1 MMEESIF
8 KSCLKRKVKFT
19 TSTFVKFLITGTVAL
34 SLTACGGGGGGGG
47 SSSSGGNGGG
57 NSSLEKPE
65 THIKVE
71 DKKFTT
77 EENIDISSLNADSV
91 IAILG
96 TNSEIINNKKITV
109 NDKESLVA
117 IYNSAEAETVLDAFK
132 KSGNSFAIFADG
144 GSVTNAEEGV
154 LEISGNKVHAIT
166 GLYAEITNNGTITTG
181 TNKADEAVGIFSLGG
196 NVTNNG
202 DIILTSEDATG
213 INVVNGAKLYYTD
226 NDFIEIKNKGKII
239 VLNNKNIK
247 VTGESPVGIS
257 GVGSDIEI
265 INGEK
270 GNIIVDNVI
279 TKTLKGINT
288 KGISID
294 TDDGNSKSHDITVTN
309 NGKITVNVSSK
320 IENLTDELKN
330 RYFNSY
336 GIYAEAD
343 TTTIN
348 NNKDIELN
356 VTAGVLQQTSAGIK
370 TDGKNNIINNS
381 ENITITSKGKDAQE
395 NYFALVGIK
404 AEGDNTTI
412 INKNINI
419 SAENKCTEIY
429 GISLEG
435 NNGTIENSG
444 NIILNGKNSNII
456 NGIKVNGNNKITNNG
471 NITITGN
478 NNFIAGINADGKNIN
493 ITNSKDITIN
503 SENSSVTGIEVSND
517 GTGNILNSGTIKLN
531 DNGDKAVLIGIKAE
545 KVDVT
550 NSGTITVNV
559 NSKVDNTNDDTPAHI
574 YLEDFSYGIKTNG
587 KIVNEAGGTINI
599 SGTAIGMTGKDVTNN
614 GTISITG
621 IDAETDDGVKTPIG
635 IFVSGKD
642 STATNNGNI
651 TGTKNFTVGMFAYD
665 GATVINE
672 KNGKITTDRGFDGYN
687 GHIINYGTVE
697 TTDHAAEI
705 SGGTLTNY
713 GTMSSKGEE
722 VIFIDEIGTA
732 TNEVTGTIN
741 VNADGFAGI
750 CADHEKYEDDDIAK
764 STENAKG
771 INKGTINVNGKN
783 SSGMTANAGA
793 LVINET
799 SGIINI
805 SGTQSC
811 GIYSQI
817 ENAEIKDGEQNKE
830 LFPINKGT
838 INITGENSYG
848 MVAQT
853 IKRENKDLIGAAVL
867 NGNEKDF
874 KNAVIN
880 VTGNNSIGML
890 GNNGDIINY
899 GKINVTGENSVGMK
913 TNCFIAEGSSV
924 MGLSFADN
932 YGTITVTGNNSI
944 GMSAENGGRVTNE
957 KGGIINVKGNGSYAM
972 KADGVNSWAVNEEGA
987 TINVGTTAGGAMW
1000 ATNSGKITNKGTIN
1014 LEKREGLTED
1024 NKNGFAMIAD
1034 DNSIIE
1040 NNGDVFIKDALKIA
1054 TDSTSAYIIG
1064 TNKDGSYGKVSAE
1077 TVTVDG
1083 NVKVSAEMA
1092 KEGYKDSYVLDDA
1105 IAGKTE
1111 LKENYKLSSTSLLYN
1126 AVSKTDEEGNLD
1138 VELVRN
1144 DTDISDLA
1152 SKEISKVAGIFDN
1165 AMKDKTLSEK
1175 EKEILEK
1182 VFDSTHSAKAVD
1194 DTIKEFTGYNVY
1206 SNIARQIFDTKDMFV
1221 SYDKSIIDSLG
1232 DYNFNFNFIGNYAD
1246 VNSKNKAAG
1255 YDSRVTGIN
1264 GAVRFTDSLYGVIGY
1279 GYNDVDYDGNSDG
1292 TIETI
1297 HTGIYKDIKSQF
1309 GNIRT
1314 GIFGEYN
1321 FHETD
1326 RKVFDEKTNSDFNS
1340 YLVGANV
1347 EISRKFGDDLYIK
1360 PALSFDLSYGKY
1372 EDFKEDG
1379 GADVK
1384 FEKQDYVSAV
1394 PGIELKLGKEFETSE
1409 IYGAVKYSYEL
1420 GDLNK
1425 EQEIEFLNGKA
1436 PIHADNIEDAQTDV
1450 KFGASFNI
1458 KNISVN
1464 AELGKEFGKRDRE
1477 YVKAGISYTF

>member
-19 TSTFVKFLITGTVAL
+19 ASTFVKFLITGTVAL

-57 NSSLEKPE
+57 NISLEKPE

-117 IYNSAEAETVLDAFK
+117 TYNSAEAETVLDAFK

-320 IENLTDELKN
+320 IENLTNELKN

-343 TTTIN
+343 TTTIS

-381 ENITITSKGKDAQE
+381 GNITITSKGKDAQE

-412 INKNINI
+412 TNKNINI

-435 NNGTIENSG
+435 NNGTVTNNGDIIIDGKDTNS
-444 NIILNGKNSNII
+444 IK
-456 NGIKVNGNNKITNNG
+456 GIDVNGNNKVTNNG
-471 NITITGN
+471 NIKI
-478 NNFIAGINADGKNIN
+478 
-493 ITNSKDITIN
+493 
-503 SENSSVTGIEVSND
+503 
-517 GTGNILNSGTIKLN
+517 SG
-531 DNGDKAVLIGIKAE
+531 DNGIFVGIQTGSG
-545 KVDVT
+545 DII
-550 NSGTITVNV
+550 NSGTITVNA
-559 NSKVDNTNDDTPAHI
+559 NSKVDNSNDDTPAHI

-587 KIVNEAGGTINI
+587 KITNETDGTINI

-614 GTISITG
+614 GTINITG
-621 IDAETDDGVKTPIG
+621 IDIAIPNSDEETQDYKIPTG
-635 IFVSGKD
+635 IVIIGKD
-642 STATNNGNI
+642 TEAINNGNI
-651 TGTKNFTVGMFAYD
+651 IINKFSAQAMTAFDEAVIKNENSIEIKNGCEASALN
-665 GATVINE
+665 GENSTVIN
-672 KNGKITTDRGFDGYN
+672 NGTIKLSSGSSLNAI
-687 GHIINYGTVE
+687 
-697 TTDHAAEI
+697 EI
-705 SGGTLTNY
+705 SGGKVENN
-713 GTMSSKGEE
+713 GTISISTEDSKGILIEN
-722 VIFIDEIGTA
+722 GG
-732 TNEVTGTIN
+732 VTVNNKIIN
-741 VNADGFAGI
+741 IKN
-750 CADHEKYEDDDIAK
+750 
-764 STENAKG
+764 
-771 INKGTINVNGKN
+771 KN
-783 SSGMTANAGA
+783 SSGMSLYENGNA
-793 LVINET
+793 VNET

-838 INITGENSYG
+838 INITGENSVG

-853 IKRENKDLIGAAVL
+853 INRDNEDLIGAAVL

-880 VTGNNSIGML
+880 VAGNNSIGML
-890 GNNGDIINY
+890 GNNGDIGNY

-913 TNCFIAEGSSV
+913 TNRLA
-924 MGLSFADN
+924 FADN
-932 YGTITVTGNNSI
+932 YGTITVTGDNSI
-944 GMSAENGGRVTNE
+944 GMSAENGGKVTNE
-957 KGGIINVKGNGSYAM
+957 TGGIINVNGTGSYAM
-972 KADGVNSWAVNEEGA
+972 KADGVNSEAVNNG
-987 TINVGTTAGGAMW
+987 TINIGKNAGGAMQ
-1000 ATNSGKITNKGTIN
+1000 ATNGGKITNDENGVIN
-1014 LEKREGLTED
+1014 IDSSLANSQDSAD
-1024 NKNGFAMIAD
+1024 NF
-1034 DNSIIE
+1034 
-1040 NNGDVFIKDALKIA
+1040 ALKADNEANITNKGKVNFDKEITIT

-1092 KEGYKDSYVLDDA
+1092 KEGYKDSYALNNA
-1105 IAGKTE
+1105 IAAKTE

-1152 SKEISKVAGIFDN
+1152 SKEISKVAGIFDS

-1182 VFDSTHSAKAVD
+1182 VFDSTYSAKAVD
-1194 DTIKEFTGYNVY
+1194 DITKEIIGYNVY

-1221 SYDKSIIDSLG
+1221 SYDNSIIDSLG
-1232 DYNFNFNFIGNYAD
+1232 DYSFNFNFIGNYAD
-1246 VNSKNKAAG
+1246 VNSKNGAAG
-1255 YDSRVTGIN
+1255 YDSKVTGIN
-1264 GAVRFTDSLYGVIGY
+1264 GAVRFTDSIYGVIGY
-1279 GYNDVDYDGNSDG
+1279 GYNDIDYDGSSDG

-1309 GNIRT
+1309 GDIRT

-1326 RKVFDEKTNSDFNS
+1326 RKVSGEKADSDFNS
-1340 YLVGANV
+1340 YLIGANV

-1360 PALSFDLSYGKY
+1360 PALSFDLSYGEY
-1372 EDFKEDG
+1372 EDFRENG

-1394 PGIELKLGKEFETSE
+1394 PAIELKLGKEFETSE

>member
-19 TSTFVKFLITGTVAL
+19 ASTFVKFLITGTVAL
-34 SLTACGGGGGGGG
+34 SLTACGGGGGGDG

-117 IYNSAEAETVLDAFK
+117 TYNSAEAETVLDAFK

-144 GSVTNAEEGV
+144 GSVTNAKEGV

-257 GVGSDIEI
+257 GVGSDIEV
-265 INGEK
+265 INGEN

-294 TDDGNSKSHDITVTN
+294 TDDGNSKSHDITITN

-381 ENITITSKGKDAQE
+381 GNITIISKGKDAQE

-412 INKNINI
+412 TNKNINI
-419 SAENKCTEIY
+419 TAENKCTEIY

-435 NNGTIENSG
+435 NNGSVTNNGDITISG
-444 NIILNGKNSNII
+444 KDTYSIK
-456 NGIKVNGNNKITNNG
+456 GIDVNGNNKVSNNG
-471 NITITGN
+471 NIEISGN
-478 NNFIAGINADGKNIN
+478 NGIF
-493 ITNSKDITIN
+493 
-503 SENSSVTGIEVSND
+503 VGIQTE
-517 GTGNILNSGTIKLN
+517 SG
-531 DNGDKAVLIGIKAE
+531 E
-545 KVDVT
+545 VT
-550 NSGTITVNV
+550 NSGTITVN
-559 NSKVDNTNDDTPAHI
+559 SDIKPDNYT
-574 YLEDFSYGIKTNG
+574 EDIDFETYAKDYSYGIKTNG
-587 KIVNEAGGTINI
+587 KVINEIGGEINI

-614 GTISITG
+614 GTINITG
-621 IDAETDDGVKTPIG
+621 IDAETDDGVKTPAG

-642 STATNNGNI
+642 SKATNNGNI
-651 TGTKNFTVGMFAYD
+651 TGEKNFTVGMFAYD

-672 KNGKITTDRGFDGYN
+672 KNGKITTARGFDGYN

-705 SGGTLTNY
+705 AGGTLTNY
-713 GTMSSKGEE
+713 GTMSSTREE
-722 VIFIDEIGTA
+722 VIYIEEGGIA
-732 TNEVTGTIN
+732 TNETTGTIN
-741 VNADGFAGI
+741 INADYSAGFY
-750 CADHEKYEDDDIAK
+750 ADEEDDDIIK
-764 STENAKG
+764 GSKG
-771 INKGTINVNGKN
+771 INKGTINVNGIN
-783 SSGMTANAGA
+783 SCGMIARGNTSSVTN
-793 LVINET
+793 
-799 SGIINI
+799 SGIINADANT
-805 SGTQSC
+805 SFGMWAEENGT
-811 GIYSQI
+811 
-817 ENAEIKDGEQNKE
+817 A
-830 LFPINKGT
+830 INEKVGT
-838 INITGENSYG
+838 INVNKTNSYG
-848 MVAQT
+848 MYTYRSGTV
-853 IKRENKDLIGAAVL
+853 
-867 NGNEKDF
+867 
-874 KNAVIN
+874 KNYGVIN
-880 VTGNNSIGML
+880 V
-890 GNNGDIINY
+890 NG
-899 GKINVTGENSVGMK
+899 V
-913 TNCFIAEGSSV
+913 
-924 MGLSFADN
+924 
-932 YGTITVTGNNSI
+932 
-944 GMSAENGGRVTNE
+944 
-957 KGGIINVKGNGSYAM
+957 GSYGMIAYQGGT
-972 KADGVNSWAVNEEGA
+972 AINERGA
-987 TINVGTTAGGAMW
+987 TINVGANALAGMVADGGTTY
-1000 ATNSGKITNKGTIN
+1000 NYGTIN
-1014 LEKREGLTED
+1014 IDENNKITEKNDVITTPKNDVGLED
-1024 NKNGFAMIAD
+1024 NVSFPVLKSAITVINGGKAYNYGEIYKGG
-1034 DNSIIE
+1034 NLVLSS
-1040 NNGDVFIKDALKIA
+1040 
-1054 TDSTSAYIIG
+1054 DSTSAYIIG

-1092 KEGYKDSYVLDDA
+1092 KEGYKDSYALNNA

-1111 LKENYKLSSTSLLYN
+1111 LGKNYKLSSTSLLYN

-1152 SKEISKVAGIFDN
+1152 SKEISKVAGIFDS
-1165 AMKDKTLSEK
+1165 AMKDKTLSK
-1175 EKEILEK
+1175 EDKAVLDK
-1182 VFDSTHSAKAVD
+1182 VFDSTSSAKGIDRAV
-1194 DTIKEFTGYNVY
+1194 KEFTGYNVY

-1232 DYNFNFNFIGNYAD
+1232 DYSFNFNFIGNYAD
-1246 VNSKNKAAG
+1246 VNSKNGTAG
-1255 YDSRVTGIN
+1255 YDSKVTGIN

-1279 GYNDVDYDGNSDG
+1279 GYNDIDYDGSSDG

-1309 GNIRT
+1309 GDIRT

-1326 RKVFDEKTNSDFNS
+1326 RKVSGEKADSDFNS

-1394 PGIELKLGKEFETSE
+1394 PAIELKLGKEFETSE

-1425 EQEIEFLNGKA
+1425 EQEIELFEYREDFQ
-1436 PIHADNIEDAQTDV
+1436 ADNIEDAQTDV

-1477 YVKAGISYTF
+1477 YVKAGFSYIF

>member
-19 TSTFVKFLITGTVAL
+19 ASTFVKFLITGTVAL

-57 NSSLEKPE
+57 VIEKPSVENTELSKE
-65 THIKVE
+65 TLVTENQI
-71 DKKFTT
+71 FTNKGNVNLT
-77 EENIDISSLNADSV
+77 ENKTEDSV
-91 IAILG
+91 VGIVGKNSDIL
-96 TNSEIINNKKITV
+96 NEAEIKIDDITV
-109 NDKESLVA
+109 NSSKIFLAS
-117 IYNSAEAETVLDAFK
+117 ETGENILK
-132 KSGNSFAIFADG
+132 KFQEKGKSFAIFAEG
-144 GSVTNAEEGV
+144 GSIANAEEGR
-154 LEISGNKVHAIT
+154 LNIT
-166 GLYAEITNNGTITTG
+166 GDSVTGIVGVYSDIVNKGKIFTTDKIENTKEAVGIMSIGSNVTNDGDINLVSYDGVGIWAFNNGADLDGIIVNSGKRISVINNGNISIKGEESRGIVADGADIDVVNNGNLSLKGIDVDGIVVQGNNISVKNNKGAEIVVTNNGTKENHEKI
-181 TNKADEAVGIFSLGG
+181 EYIS
-196 NVTNNG
+196 
-202 DIILTSEDATG
+202 G
-213 INVVNGAKLYYTD
+213 INIKKGQGNTVVN
-226 NDFIEIKNKGKII
+226 E
-239 VLNNKNIK
+239 
-247 VTGESPVGIS
+247 
-257 GVGSDIEI
+257 
-265 INGEK
+265 
-270 GNIIVDNVI
+270 GNITVS
-279 TKTLKGINT
+279 IN
-288 KGISID
+288 
-294 TDDGNSKSHDITVTN
+294 TDDGVYVAS
-309 NGKITVNVSSK
+309 G
-320 IENLTDELKN
+320 
-330 RYFNSY
+330 
-336 GIYAEAD
+336 
-343 TTTIN
+343 
-348 NNKDIELN
+348 
-356 VTAGVLQQTSAGIK
+356 
-370 TDGKNNIINNS
+370 
-381 ENITITSKGKDAQE
+381 ITSD
-395 NYFALVGIK
+395 
-404 AEGDNTTI
+404 
-412 INKNINI
+412 
-419 SAENKCTEIY
+419 
-429 GISLEG
+429 
-435 NNGTIENSG
+435 
-444 NIILNGKNSNII
+444 
-456 NGIKVNGNNKITNNG
+456 
-471 NITITGN
+471 
-478 NNFIAGINADGKNIN
+478 
-493 ITNSKDITIN
+493 
-503 SENSSVTGIEVSND
+503 
-517 GTGNILNSGTIKLN
+517 
-531 DNGDKAVLIGIKAE
+531 E

-550 NSGTITVNV
+550 NSGTITVN
-559 NSKVDNTNDDTPAHI
+559 SDIKPDNYT
-574 YLEDFSYGIKTNG
+574 EDIDFETYAKDYSYGIKTNG
-587 KIVNEAGGTINI
+587 KVINEIGGEINI

-614 GTISITG
+614 GTINITG
-621 IDAETDDGVKTPIG
+621 IDIAIPNSDEETQDYKIPTG
-635 IFVSGKD
+635 IVIIGKD
-642 STATNNGNI
+642 TEAINNGNI
-651 TGTKNFTVGMFAYD
+651 IINKFSAQAMTAFD
-665 GATVINE
+665 GAVIKNENSIEIKDGCEASALNGESSTVIN
-672 KNGKITTDRGFDGYN
+672 NGTIKLSSGNWLNAI
-687 GHIINYGTVE
+687 
-697 TTDHAAEI
+697 EI
-705 SGGTLTNY
+705 SGGKAENN
-713 GTMSSKGEE
+713 GTIEISSENSHG
-722 VIFIDEIGTA
+722 IFIEDGGVA
-732 TNEVTGTIN
+732 TNNSIIN
-741 VNADGFAGI
+741 I
-750 CADHEKYEDDDIAK
+750 
-764 STENAKG
+764 EN
-771 INKGTINVNGKN
+771 KN
-783 SSGMTANAGA
+783 SSGMYLFEDGNA
-793 LVINET
+793 VNEKN
-799 SGIINI
+799 GIINI

-830 LFPINKGT
+830 LFPINKGI

-853 IKRENKDLIGAAVL
+853 INRENKDLIGAAVL
-867 NGNEKDF
+867 NGNESF

-880 VTGNNSIGML
+880 VTGNNSIGMY
-890 GNNGDIINY
+890 GSTADILNY

-913 TNCFIAEGSSV
+913 TN
-924 MGLSFADN
+924 GLAFADN
-932 YGTITVTGNNSI
+932 YGTIAVTGNNSI

-1000 ATNSGKITNKGTIN
+1000 ATNSGKITNDGTIN

-1034 DNSIIE
+1034 GNSTIE
-1040 NNGDVFIKDALKIA
+1040 NNGDVFIKDALNIT

-1092 KEGYKDSYVLDDA
+1092 KEGYKDSYALNNA

-1111 LKENYKLSSTSLLYN
+1111 LGKNYKLSSTSLLYN

-1182 VFDSTHSAKAVD
+1182 VFDSTSSAKAAD
-1194 DTIKEFTGYNVY
+1194 DTMKELIGYNVY

-1232 DYNFNFNFIGNYAD
+1232 DYSFNFNFIGNYAD
-1246 VNSKNKAAG
+1246 VNSKNGAAG
-1255 YDSRVTGIN
+1255 YDSKVTGIN

-1279 GYNDVDYDGNSDG
+1279 GYNDIDYDGSSDG

-1309 GNIRT
+1309 GDIRT

-1326 RKVFDEKTNSDFNS
+1326 RKVFGEKADSDFNS
-1340 YLVGANV
+1340 YLIGANV

-1372 EDFKEDG
+1372 EDFRENG

-1384 FEKQDYVSAV
+1384 FEKQDYISAV
-1394 PGIELKLGKEFETSE
+1394 PVIELKLGKEFETTE
-1409 IYGAVKYSYEL
+1409 VYGAVKYSYEL

-1425 EQEIEFLNGKA
+1425 EQEIELFGDREDFQ
-1436 PIHADNIEDAQTDV
+1436 ADNIEDVQTDV

>member
-19 TSTFVKFLITGTVAL
+19 ASTFVKFLITGTVAL

-57 NSSLEKPE
+57 VIEKPSVENTELSKE
-65 THIKVE
+65 TLVTENQI
-71 DKKFTT
+71 FTNKGNVNLT
-77 EENIDISSLNADSV
+77 ENKTEDSV
-91 IAILG
+91 VGIVGKNSDIL
-96 TNSEIINNKKITV
+96 NEAEIKIDDITV
-109 NDKESLVA
+109 NSSKIFLAS
-117 IYNSAEAETVLDAFK
+117 ETGENILK
-132 KSGNSFAIFADG
+132 KFQEKGKSFAIFAEG
-144 GSVTNAEEGV
+144 GSIANAEEGR
-154 LEISGNKVHAIT
+154 LNIT
-166 GLYAEITNNGTITTG
+166 GDSVTGIVGVYSDIVNKGKIFTTDKIKDTKEAVGIMSIGSNVTNDGDINLVSYDGVGIWAFNNGADLDGIIVNSGKRISVINNGNISIKGEESRGIVADGADIDVVNNGNLSLEGIDVDGIVVQGNNISVKNNKGAEIVVTNNGTKENHEKI
-181 TNKADEAVGIFSLGG
+181 EYIS
-196 NVTNNG
+196 
-202 DIILTSEDATG
+202 G
-213 INVVNGAKLYYTD
+213 INIKKGQGNTVVN
-226 NDFIEIKNKGKII
+226 E
-239 VLNNKNIK
+239 
-247 VTGESPVGIS
+247 
-257 GVGSDIEI
+257 
-265 INGEK
+265 
-270 GNIIVDNVI
+270 GNITVS
-279 TKTLKGINT
+279 IN
-288 KGISID
+288 
-294 TDDGNSKSHDITVTN
+294 TDDGVYVAS
-309 NGKITVNVSSK
+309 G
-320 IENLTDELKN
+320 
-330 RYFNSY
+330 
-336 GIYAEAD
+336 
-343 TTTIN
+343 
-348 NNKDIELN
+348 
-356 VTAGVLQQTSAGIK
+356 
-370 TDGKNNIINNS
+370 
-381 ENITITSKGKDAQE
+381 ITSD
-395 NYFALVGIK
+395 
-404 AEGDNTTI
+404 
-412 INKNINI
+412 
-419 SAENKCTEIY
+419 
-429 GISLEG
+429 
-435 NNGTIENSG
+435 
-444 NIILNGKNSNII
+444 
-456 NGIKVNGNNKITNNG
+456 
-471 NITITGN
+471 
-478 NNFIAGINADGKNIN
+478 
-493 ITNSKDITIN
+493 
-503 SENSSVTGIEVSND
+503 
-517 GTGNILNSGTIKLN
+517 
-531 DNGDKAVLIGIKAE
+531 E

-550 NSGTITVNV
+550 NSGTITVN
-559 NSKVDNTNDDTPAHI
+559 SDIKPDNYT
-574 YLEDFSYGIKTNG
+574 EDIDFETYAKDYSYGIKTNG
-587 KIVNEAGGTINI
+587 KVINEIGGEINI

-614 GTISITG
+614 GTINITG
-621 IDAETDDGVKTPIG
+621 IDIAIPNSDEETQDYKIPTG
-635 IFVSGKD
+635 IVIIGKD
-642 STATNNGNI
+642 TEAINNGNI
-651 TGTKNFTVGMFAYD
+651 IINKFSAQAMTAFD
-665 GATVINE
+665 GAVIKNENSIEIKDGCEASALNGESSTVIN
-672 KNGKITTDRGFDGYN
+672 NGTIKLSSGNWLNAI
-687 GHIINYGTVE
+687 
-697 TTDHAAEI
+697 EI
-705 SGGTLTNY
+705 SGGKAENN
-713 GTMSSKGEE
+713 GTIEISSENSHG
-722 VIFIDEIGTA
+722 IFIEDGGVA
-732 TNEVTGTIN
+732 TNNSIIN
-741 VNADGFAGI
+741 I
-750 CADHEKYEDDDIAK
+750 
-764 STENAKG
+764 EN
-771 INKGTINVNGKN
+771 KN
-783 SSGMTANAGA
+783 SSGMYLFEDGNA
-793 LVINET
+793 VNEKN
-799 SGIINI
+799 GIINI

-838 INITGENSYG
+838 INITGENSVG

-853 IKRENKDLIGAAVL
+853 INRENKDLIGAAVL

-880 VTGNNSIGML
+880 VAGNNSIGMY
-890 GNNGDIINY
+890 GSTADILNY

-913 TNCFIAEGSSV
+913 TN
-924 MGLSFADN
+924 GLAFADN
-932 YGTITVTGNNSI
+932 YGTIAVTGNNSI

-1000 ATNSGKITNKGTIN
+1000 ATNSGKITNDGTIN

-1034 DNSIIE
+1034 GNSTIE
-1040 NNGDVFIKDALKIA
+1040 NNGDVFIKDALNIT

-1092 KEGYKDSYVLDDA
+1092 KEGYKDSYALNNA

-1111 LKENYKLSSTSLLYN
+1111 LGKNYKLSSTSLLYN

-1182 VFDSTHSAKAVD
+1182 VFDSTSSAKAAD
-1194 DTIKEFTGYNVY
+1194 DTMKELIGYNVY

-1232 DYNFNFNFIGNYAD
+1232 DYSFNFNFIGNYAD
-1246 VNSKNKAAG
+1246 VNSKNGAAG
-1255 YDSRVTGIN
+1255 YDSKVTGIN

-1279 GYNDVDYDGNSDG
+1279 GYNDIDYDGSSDG

-1309 GNIRT
+1309 GDIRT

-1326 RKVFDEKTNSDFNS
+1326 RKVFGEKADSDFNS
-1340 YLVGANV
+1340 YLIGANV

-1384 FEKQDYVSAV
+1384 FEKQDYISAV
-1394 PGIELKLGKEFETSE
+1394 PVIELKLGKEFETTE
-1409 IYGAVKYSYEL
+1409 VYGAVKYSYEL

-1425 EQEIEFLNGKA
+1425 EQEIELFEYREDFQ
-1436 PIHADNIEDAQTDV
+1436 ADNIEDVQTDV

>member
-19 TSTFVKFLITGTVAL
+19 ASTFVKFLITGTVAL

-117 IYNSAEAETVLDAFK
+117 TYNSAEAETVLDAFK

-144 GSVTNAEEGV
+144 GSVTNAKEGV

-257 GVGSDIEI
+257 GVGSDIEV
-265 INGEK
+265 INGEN

-294 TDDGNSKSHDITVTN
+294 TDDGNSKSHDITITN

-381 ENITITSKGKDAQE
+381 GNITIISKGKDAQE

-412 INKNINI
+412 TNKNINI
-419 SAENKCTEIY
+419 TAENKCTEIY

-435 NNGTIENSG
+435 NNGSVTNNGDITISG
-444 NIILNGKNSNII
+444 KDTYSIK
-456 NGIKVNGNNKITNNG
+456 GIDVNGNNKVSNNG
-471 NITITGN
+471 NIEISGN
-478 NNFIAGINADGKNIN
+478 NGIF
-493 ITNSKDITIN
+493 
-503 SENSSVTGIEVSND
+503 VGIQTE
-517 GTGNILNSGTIKLN
+517 SG
-531 DNGDKAVLIGIKAE
+531 E
-545 KVDVT
+545 VT
-550 NSGTITVNV
+550 NSGTITVN
-559 NSKVDNTNDDTPAHI
+559 SDIKPDNYT
-574 YLEDFSYGIKTNG
+574 EDIDFETYAKDYSYGIKTNG
-587 KIVNEAGGTINI
+587 KVINEIGGEINI

-614 GTISITG
+614 GTINITG
-621 IDAETDDGVKTPIG
+621 IDAETDDGVKTPAG

-642 STATNNGNI
+642 SKATNNGNI
-651 TGTKNFTVGMFAYD
+651 TGEKNFTVGMFAYD

-672 KNGKITTDRGFDGYN
+672 KNGKITTARGFDGYN

-705 SGGTLTNY
+705 AGGTLTNY
-713 GTMSSKGEE
+713 GTMSSTREE
-722 VIFIDEIGTA
+722 VIYIEEGGIA
-732 TNEVTGTIN
+732 TNETTGTIN
-741 VNADGFAGI
+741 INADYSAGFY
-750 CADHEKYEDDDIAK
+750 ADEEDDDIIK
-764 STENAKG
+764 GSKG
-771 INKGTINVNGKN
+771 INKGTINVNGIN
-783 SSGMTANAGA
+783 SWGMIARGNTSSVTN
-793 LVINET
+793 
-799 SGIINI
+799 SGIINADANT
-805 SGTQSC
+805 SFGMWAEENGT
-811 GIYSQI
+811 
-817 ENAEIKDGEQNKE
+817 A
-830 LFPINKGT
+830 INEKVGT
-838 INITGENSYG
+838 INVNKTNSYG
-848 MVAQT
+848 MYTYRSGTV
-853 IKRENKDLIGAAVL
+853 
-867 NGNEKDF
+867 
-874 KNAVIN
+874 KNYGVIN
-880 VTGNNSIGML
+880 V
-890 GNNGDIINY
+890 NG
-899 GKINVTGENSVGMK
+899 V
-913 TNCFIAEGSSV
+913 
-924 MGLSFADN
+924 
-932 YGTITVTGNNSI
+932 
-944 GMSAENGGRVTNE
+944 
-957 KGGIINVKGNGSYAM
+957 GSYGMIAYQGGT
-972 KADGVNSWAVNEEGA
+972 AINERGA
-987 TINVGTTAGGAMW
+987 TINVGANALAGMVADGGTTY
-1000 ATNSGKITNKGTIN
+1000 NYGTIN
-1014 LEKREGLTED
+1014 IDENNKITEKNDVITTPKNDVGLED
-1024 NKNGFAMIAD
+1024 NVSFPVLKSAITVINGGKAYNYGEIYKGG
-1034 DNSIIE
+1034 NLVLSS
-1040 NNGDVFIKDALKIA
+1040 
-1054 TDSTSAYIIG
+1054 DSTSAYIIG

-1092 KEGYKDSYVLDDA
+1092 KEGYKDSYALNNA

-1111 LKENYKLSSTSLLYN
+1111 LGKNYKLSSTSLLYN

-1152 SKEISKVAGIFDN
+1152 SKEISKVAGIFDS
-1165 AMKDKTLSEK
+1165 AMKDKTLSK
-1175 EKEILEK
+1175 EDKAVLDK
-1182 VFDSTHSAKAVD
+1182 VFDSTSSAKGIDRAV
-1194 DTIKEFTGYNVY
+1194 KEFTGYNVY

-1232 DYNFNFNFIGNYAD
+1232 DYSFNFNFIGNYAD
-1246 VNSKNKAAG
+1246 VNSKNGTAG
-1255 YDSRVTGIN
+1255 YDSKVTGIN
-1264 GAVRFTDSLYGVIGY
+1264 GAVKFTDSLYGVIGY
-1279 GYNDVDYDGNSDG
+1279 GYNDIDYDGSSDG

-1309 GNIRT
+1309 GDIRT

-1326 RKVFDEKTNSDFNS
+1326 RKVSGEKADSDFNS

-1394 PGIELKLGKEFETSE
+1394 PAIELKLGKEFETSE

-1425 EQEIEFLNGKA
+1425 EQEIELFEYREDFQ
-1436 PIHADNIEDAQTDV
+1436 ADNIEDAQTDV

-1477 YVKAGISYTF
+1477 YVKAGFSYIF

>member
-19 TSTFVKFLITGTVAL
+19 SGTFVKFLITGTVAL

-47 SSSSGGNGGG
+47 SSSSGGNGGVI
-57 NSSLEKPE
+57 EKPSVENTELSKE
-65 THIKVE
+65 TLVTENQI
-71 DKKFTT
+71 FTNKGNVNLT
-77 EENIDISSLNADSV
+77 ENKTEDSV
-91 IAILG
+91 VGIVGKNSDIL
-96 TNSEIINNKKITV
+96 NEAEIKIDDITV
-109 NDKESLVA
+109 NSSKILLTS
-117 IYNSAEAETVLDAFK
+117 ETGENVLK
-132 KSGNSFAIFADG
+132 KFQEKGKSFAIFAEG
-144 GSVTNAEEGV
+144 GSIANAEEGR
-154 LEISGNKVHAIT
+154 LNIT
-166 GLYAEITNNGTITTG
+166 GDSVTGIVGVYSDIVNKGKIFTTDKIEDTKEAVGIMSIGSNVTNDGDINLVSYDGVGIWAFNNGADLDGIIVDNNGKRISVINNGNISIKGEKSRGIVADGADIDVVNNGNLSLEGIDVDGIVVQGNNISVKNNKGAEIVVTNNGTKENHEKI
-181 TNKADEAVGIFSLGG
+181 EYIS
-196 NVTNNG
+196 
-202 DIILTSEDATG
+202 G
-213 INVVNGAKLYYTD
+213 INIKKGQGNTVVN
-226 NDFIEIKNKGKII
+226 E
-239 VLNNKNIK
+239 
-247 VTGESPVGIS
+247 
-257 GVGSDIEI
+257 
-265 INGEK
+265 
-270 GNIIVDNVI
+270 GNITVS
-279 TKTLKGINT
+279 IN
-288 KGISID
+288 
-294 TDDGNSKSHDITVTN
+294 TDDGVYVAS
-309 NGKITVNVSSK
+309 G
-320 IENLTDELKN
+320 
-330 RYFNSY
+330 
-336 GIYAEAD
+336 
-343 TTTIN
+343 
-348 NNKDIELN
+348 
-356 VTAGVLQQTSAGIK
+356 
-370 TDGKNNIINNS
+370 
-381 ENITITSKGKDAQE
+381 ITSD
-395 NYFALVGIK
+395 
-404 AEGDNTTI
+404 
-412 INKNINI
+412 
-419 SAENKCTEIY
+419 
-429 GISLEG
+429 
-435 NNGTIENSG
+435 
-444 NIILNGKNSNII
+444 
-456 NGIKVNGNNKITNNG
+456 
-471 NITITGN
+471 
-478 NNFIAGINADGKNIN
+478 
-493 ITNSKDITIN
+493 
-503 SENSSVTGIEVSND
+503 
-517 GTGNILNSGTIKLN
+517 
-531 DNGDKAVLIGIKAE
+531 E

-550 NSGTITVNV
+550 NSGTITVNA
-559 NSKVDNTNDDTPAHI
+559 NSKEDNTNDDTPLHT

-587 KIVNEAGGTINI
+587 KITNEAGGTINI

-614 GTISITG
+614 GTINITG
-621 IDAETDDGVKTPIG
+621 IDIAIPNSDEETQDYKIPTG
-635 IFVSGKD
+635 IVIIGKD
-642 STATNNGNI
+642 TEAINNGNI
-651 TGTKNFTVGMFAYD
+651 IINKFSAQAMTAFDEAVIKNENSIEIKD
-665 GATVINE
+665 GCEASALNGENSTVIN
-672 KNGKITTDRGFDGYN
+672 NGAIKLSSGNWLNAI
-687 GHIINYGTVE
+687 
-697 TTDHAAEI
+697 EI
-705 SGGTLTNY
+705 SGGKAENN
-713 GTMSSKGEE
+713 GTIEISSENSHG
-722 VIFIDEIGTA
+722 IFIEDGGVA
-732 TNEVTGTIN
+732 TNNSIIN
-741 VNADGFAGI
+741 I
-750 CADHEKYEDDDIAK
+750 
-764 STENAKG
+764 EN
-771 INKGTINVNGKN
+771 KN
-783 SSGMTANAGA
+783 SSGMYLFEDGNA
-793 LVINET
+793 VNEKN
-799 SGIINI
+799 GIINVN
-805 SGTQSC
+805 GTNSC
-811 GIYSQI
+811 GIYSQV
-817 ENAEIKDGEQNKE
+817 EETKTTEEELNPE

-853 IKRENKDLIGAAVL
+853 INRENKDLIGAAVL

-880 VTGNNSIGML
+880 VAGNNSIGMY
-890 GNNGDIINY
+890 GSTADILNY

-913 TNCFIAEGSSV
+913 TN
-924 MGLSFADN
+924 GLAFADN
-932 YGTITVTGNNSI
+932 YGTIAVTGNNSI

-987 TINVGTTAGGAMW
+987 TINVGANAGGAMQ

-1014 LEKREGLTED
+1014 LEKREDLTEN

-1034 DNSIIE
+1034 NSSTIE
-1040 NNGDVFIKDALKIA
+1040 NNGEVFIKDALNIA
-1054 TDSTSAYIIG
+1054 TDSTSTYIIG

-1092 KEGYKDSYVLDDA
+1092 KEGYKDSYALDNA

-1152 SKEISKVAGIFDN
+1152 SKEISKAAGIFDS
-1165 AMKDKTLSEK
+1165 AMKDETLSEK

-1182 VFDSTHSAKAVD
+1182 VFDSTSSAEGTDRAV
-1194 DTIKEFTGYNVY
+1194 KEITGYNVY

-1309 GNIRT
+1309 GDIRT

-1384 FEKQDYVSAV
+1384 FEKQDYISAV
-1394 PGIELKLGKEFETSE
+1394 PGIELKFGKEFETSE

>member
-19 TSTFVKFLITGTVAL
+19 ASTFVKFLITGTVAL

-47 SSSSGGNGGG
+47 SSSGGNGGG
-57 NSSLEKPE
+57 TTTLEKPE
-65 THIKVE
+65 IYEEVIN
-71 DKKFTT
+71 KKFTT
-77 EENIDISSLNADSV
+77 EENIDVSSLNADSV

-117 IYNSAEAETVLDAFK
+117 TYNSAEAETVLDAFK

-144 GSVTNAEEGV
+144 GSVTNAKEGV

-226 NDFIEIKNKGKII
+226 NDFIEIKNKGKIT

-257 GVGSDIEI
+257 GVGSDIEV
-265 INGEK
+265 INGET
-270 GNIIVDNVI
+270 GDITIDNVI

-381 ENITITSKGKDAQE
+381 GNITIISKGKDAQE

-412 INKNINI
+412 TNKNINI
-419 SAENKCTEIY
+419 TAENKCTEIY

-435 NNGTIENSG
+435 NNGSVENSG
-444 NIILNGKNSNII
+444 DIILNGKNSNII

-503 SENSSVTGIEVSND
+503 SENSFVTGIEVSND

-545 KVDVT
+545 KVDIT
-550 NSGTITVNV
+550 NSGTITVKA
-559 NSKVDNTNDDTPAHI
+559 NSKEDNTNDDTPLHT

-587 KIVNEAGGTINI
+587 KITNEAGGTINI
-599 SGTAIGMTGKDVTNN
+599 SGTTIGMTGKDVTNN
-614 GTISITG
+614 GTINITG
-621 IDAETDDGVKTPIG
+621 IDIG
-635 IFVSGKD
+635 IPNSDEETQDYKIPTGIVIIGKD
-642 STATNNGNI
+642 TEAINNGNI
-651 TGTKNFTVGMFAYD
+651 IINKFSAQAMTAFD
-665 GATVINE
+665 GAVIKNENSIEIKDGCEASALNGESSTVIN
-672 KNGKITTDRGFDGYN
+672 NGTIKLSSGNWLNAI
-687 GHIINYGTVE
+687 
-697 TTDHAAEI
+697 EI
-705 SGGTLTNY
+705 SGGKAENN
-713 GTMSSKGEE
+713 GTIEISSENSHG
-722 VIFIDEIGTA
+722 IFIEDGGVA
-732 TNEVTGTIN
+732 TNNSIIN
-741 VNADGFAGI
+741 I
-750 CADHEKYEDDDIAK
+750 
-764 STENAKG
+764 EN
-771 INKGTINVNGKN
+771 KN
-783 SSGMTANAGA
+783 SSGMYLFEDGNA
-793 LVINET
+793 VNEKN
-799 SGIINI
+799 GIINI

-853 IKRENKDLIGAAVL
+853 INRENKDLIGAAVL

-880 VTGNNSIGML
+880 VAGNNSIGMY
-890 GNNGDIINY
+890 GSTADILNY

-913 TNCFIAEGSSV
+913 TN
-924 MGLSFADN
+924 GLAFADN
-932 YGTITVTGNNSI
+932 YGTIAVTGNNSI

-1000 ATNSGKITNKGTIN
+1000 ATNSGKITNDGTIN

-1034 DNSIIE
+1034 GNSTIE
-1040 NNGDVFIKDALKIA
+1040 NNGDVFIKDALNIT

-1092 KEGYKDSYVLDDA
+1092 KEGYKDSYTLNNA

-1152 SKEISKVAGIFDN
+1152 SKEISKVAGIFDS

-1182 VFDSTHSAKAVD
+1182 VFDSTHSAKGTDKAV
-1194 DTIKEFTGYNVY
+1194 KEVTGYNVY
-1206 SNIARQIFDTKDMFV
+1206 SNVARQIFDTKDMFV

-1232 DYNFNFNFIGNYAD
+1232 DYSFNFNFIGNYAD
-1246 VNSKNKAAG
+1246 VNSKNGAAG
-1255 YDSRVTGIN
+1255 YDSKVTGIN

-1279 GYNDVDYDGNSDG
+1279 GYNDVDYDGSSDG

-1309 GNIRT
+1309 GDIRT

-1326 RKVFDEKTNSDFNS
+1326 RKILGEKADSDFNS
-1340 YLVGANV
+1340 YLIGANV

-1394 PGIELKLGKEFETSE
+1394 PAIELKLGKEFETSE

-1425 EQEIEFLNGKA
+1425 EQEIELFGDREDFQ
-1436 PIHADNIEDAQTDV
+1436 ADNIEDAQTDV

-1477 YVKAGISYTF
+1477 YVKAGFSYTF

>member
-19 TSTFVKFLITGTVAL
+19 ASTFVKFLITGTVVL

-57 NSSLEKPE
+57 VIEKPSVENTELSKE
-65 THIKVE
+65 TLVTENQI
-71 DKKFTT
+71 FTNKGNVNLT
-77 EENIDISSLNADSV
+77 ENKTEDSV
-91 IAILG
+91 VGIVGKNSDIL
-96 TNSEIINNKKITV
+96 NEAEIKIDDITV
-109 NDKESLVA
+109 NSSKIFLAS
-117 IYNSAEAETVLDAFK
+117 ETGENILK
-132 KSGNSFAIFADG
+132 KFQEKGKSFAIFAEG
-144 GSVTNAEEGV
+144 GSIANAEEGR
-154 LEISGNKVHAIT
+154 LNIT
-166 GLYAEITNNGTITTG
+166 GDSVTGIVGVYSDIVNKGKIFTTDKIENTKEAVGIMSIGSNVTNDGDINLVSYDGVGIWAFNNGADLDGIIVNSGKRISVINNGNISIKGEESRGIVADGADIDVVNNGNLSLKGIDVDGIVVQGNNISVKNNKGAEIVVTNNGTKENHEKI
-181 TNKADEAVGIFSLGG
+181 EYIS
-196 NVTNNG
+196 
-202 DIILTSEDATG
+202 G
-213 INVVNGAKLYYTD
+213 INIKKGQGNTVVN
-226 NDFIEIKNKGKII
+226 E
-239 VLNNKNIK
+239 
-247 VTGESPVGIS
+247 
-257 GVGSDIEI
+257 
-265 INGEK
+265 
-270 GNIIVDNVI
+270 GNITVS
-279 TKTLKGINT
+279 IN
-288 KGISID
+288 
-294 TDDGNSKSHDITVTN
+294 TDDGVYVAS
-309 NGKITVNVSSK
+309 G
-320 IENLTDELKN
+320 
-330 RYFNSY
+330 
-336 GIYAEAD
+336 
-343 TTTIN
+343 
-348 NNKDIELN
+348 
-356 VTAGVLQQTSAGIK
+356 
-370 TDGKNNIINNS
+370 
-381 ENITITSKGKDAQE
+381 ITSD
-395 NYFALVGIK
+395 
-404 AEGDNTTI
+404 
-412 INKNINI
+412 
-419 SAENKCTEIY
+419 
-429 GISLEG
+429 
-435 NNGTIENSG
+435 
-444 NIILNGKNSNII
+444 
-456 NGIKVNGNNKITNNG
+456 
-471 NITITGN
+471 
-478 NNFIAGINADGKNIN
+478 
-493 ITNSKDITIN
+493 
-503 SENSSVTGIEVSND
+503 
-517 GTGNILNSGTIKLN
+517 
-531 DNGDKAVLIGIKAE
+531 E

-550 NSGTITVNV
+550 NSGTITVN
-559 NSKVDNTNDDTPAHI
+559 SDIKPDNYT
-574 YLEDFSYGIKTNG
+574 EDIDFETYAKDYSYGIKTNG
-587 KIVNEAGGTINI
+587 KVINEIGGEINI

-614 GTISITG
+614 GTINITG
-621 IDAETDDGVKTPIG
+621 IDIAIPNSDEETQDYKIPTG
-635 IFVSGKD
+635 IVIIGKD
-642 STATNNGNI
+642 TEAINNGNI
-651 TGTKNFTVGMFAYD
+651 IINKFSAQAMTAFD
-665 GATVINE
+665 GAVIKNENSIEIKDGCEASALNGESSTVIN
-672 KNGKITTDRGFDGYN
+672 NGTIKLSSGNWLNAI
-687 GHIINYGTVE
+687 
-697 TTDHAAEI
+697 EI
-705 SGGTLTNY
+705 SGGKAENN
-713 GTMSSKGEE
+713 GTIEISSENSHG
-722 VIFIDEIGTA
+722 IFIEDGGVA
-732 TNEVTGTIN
+732 TNNSIIN
-741 VNADGFAGI
+741 I
-750 CADHEKYEDDDIAK
+750 
-764 STENAKG
+764 EN
-771 INKGTINVNGKN
+771 KN
-783 SSGMTANAGA
+783 SSGMYLFEDGNA
-793 LVINET
+793 VNEKN
-799 SGIINI
+799 GIINI

-830 LFPINKGT
+830 LFPINKGI

-853 IKRENKDLIGAAVL
+853 INRENKDLIGAAVL
-867 NGNEKDF
+867 NGNESF

-880 VTGNNSIGML
+880 VTGNNSIGMY
-890 GNNGDIINY
+890 GSTADILNY

-913 TNCFIAEGSSV
+913 TN
-924 MGLSFADN
+924 GLAFADN
-932 YGTITVTGNNSI
+932 YGTIAVTGNNSI

-1000 ATNSGKITNKGTIN
+1000 ATNSGKITNDGTIN

-1034 DNSIIE
+1034 GNSTIE
-1040 NNGDVFIKDALKIA
+1040 NNGDVFIKDALNIT

-1092 KEGYKDSYVLDDA
+1092 KEGYKDSYALNNA

-1111 LKENYKLSSTSLLYN
+1111 LGKNYKLSSTSLLYN

-1182 VFDSTHSAKAVD
+1182 VFDSTSSAKAAD
-1194 DTIKEFTGYNVY
+1194 DTMKELIGYNVY

-1232 DYNFNFNFIGNYAD
+1232 DYSFNFNFIGNYAD
-1246 VNSKNKAAG
+1246 VNSKNGAAG
-1255 YDSRVTGIN
+1255 YDSKVTGIN

-1279 GYNDVDYDGNSDG
+1279 GYNDIDYDGSSDG

-1309 GNIRT
+1309 GDIRT

-1326 RKVFDEKTNSDFNS
+1326 RKVFGEKADSDFNS
-1340 YLVGANV
+1340 YLIGANV

-1372 EDFKEDG
+1372 EDFRENG

-1384 FEKQDYVSAV
+1384 FEKQDYISAV
-1394 PGIELKLGKEFETSE
+1394 PVIELKLGKEFETTE
-1409 IYGAVKYSYEL
+1409 VYGAVKYSYEL

-1425 EQEIEFLNGKA
+1425 EQEIELFGDREDFQ
-1436 PIHADNIEDAQTDV
+1436 ADNIEDVQTDV

>member
-19 TSTFVKFLITGTVAL
+19 SGTFVKFLITGTVAL

-47 SSSSGGNGGG
+47 SSSSGGNGGVI
-57 NSSLEKPE
+57 EKPSVENTELSKE
-65 THIKVE
+65 TLVTENQI
-71 DKKFTT
+71 FTNKGNVNLT
-77 EENIDISSLNADSV
+77 ENKTEDSV
-91 IAILG
+91 VGIVGKNSDIL
-96 TNSEIINNKKITV
+96 NEAEIKIDDITV
-109 NDKESLVA
+109 NSSKILLTS
-117 IYNSAEAETVLDAFK
+117 ETGENVLK
-132 KSGNSFAIFADG
+132 KFQEKGKSFAIFAEG
-144 GSVTNAEEGV
+144 GSIANAEEGR
-154 LEISGNKVHAIT
+154 LNIT
-166 GLYAEITNNGTITTG
+166 GDSVTGIVGVYSDIVNKGKIFTTDKIEDTKEAVGIMSIGSNVTNDGDINLVSYDGVGIWAFNNGADLDGIIVNSGKRISVINNGNISIKGEESRGIVADGADIDVVNNGNLSLEGIDVDGIVVQGNNISVKNNKGAEIVVTNNGTKENHEKIEYI
-181 TNKADEAVGIFSLGG
+181 N
-196 NVTNNG
+196 
-202 DIILTSEDATG
+202 G
-213 INVVNGAKLYYTD
+213 INIKKGQGNTVVN
-226 NDFIEIKNKGKII
+226 E
-239 VLNNKNIK
+239 
-247 VTGESPVGIS
+247 
-257 GVGSDIEI
+257 
-265 INGEK
+265 
-270 GNIIVDNVI
+270 GNITVS
-279 TKTLKGINT
+279 IN
-288 KGISID
+288 
-294 TDDGNSKSHDITVTN
+294 TDDGVYVAS
-309 NGKITVNVSSK
+309 G
-320 IENLTDELKN
+320 
-330 RYFNSY
+330 
-336 GIYAEAD
+336 
-343 TTTIN
+343 
-348 NNKDIELN
+348 
-356 VTAGVLQQTSAGIK
+356 
-370 TDGKNNIINNS
+370 
-381 ENITITSKGKDAQE
+381 ITSD
-395 NYFALVGIK
+395 
-404 AEGDNTTI
+404 
-412 INKNINI
+412 
-419 SAENKCTEIY
+419 
-429 GISLEG
+429 
-435 NNGTIENSG
+435 
-444 NIILNGKNSNII
+444 
-456 NGIKVNGNNKITNNG
+456 
-471 NITITGN
+471 
-478 NNFIAGINADGKNIN
+478 
-493 ITNSKDITIN
+493 
-503 SENSSVTGIEVSND
+503 
-517 GTGNILNSGTIKLN
+517 
-531 DNGDKAVLIGIKAE
+531 E

-550 NSGTITVNV
+550 NSGTITVNA
-559 NSKVDNTNDDTPAHI
+559 NSKEDNTNDDTPLHT

-587 KIVNEAGGTINI
+587 KITNEAGGTINI

-614 GTISITG
+614 GTINITG
-621 IDAETDDGVKTPIG
+621 IDIAIPNSDEETQDYKIPTG
-635 IFVSGKD
+635 IVIIGKD
-642 STATNNGNI
+642 TEAINNGNI
-651 TGTKNFTVGMFAYD
+651 IINKFSAQAMTAFDEAVIKNENSIEIKD
-665 GATVINE
+665 GCEASALNGENSTVIN
-672 KNGKITTDRGFDGYN
+672 NGAIKLSSGNWLNAI
-687 GHIINYGTVE
+687 
-697 TTDHAAEI
+697 EI
-705 SGGTLTNY
+705 SGGKAENN
-713 GTMSSKGEE
+713 GTIEISSENSHG
-722 VIFIDEIGTA
+722 IFIEDGGVA
-732 TNEVTGTIN
+732 TNNSIIN
-741 VNADGFAGI
+741 I
-750 CADHEKYEDDDIAK
+750 
-764 STENAKG
+764 EN
-771 INKGTINVNGKN
+771 KN
-783 SSGMTANAGA
+783 SSGMYLFEDGNA
-793 LVINET
+793 VNEKN
-799 SGIINI
+799 GIINVN
-805 SGTQSC
+805 GTNSC
-811 GIYSQI
+811 GIYSQV
-817 ENAEIKDGEQNKE
+817 EETKTTEEELNPE

-853 IKRENKDLIGAAVL
+853 INRENENLIGAAVL

-880 VTGNNSIGML
+880 VAGNNSIGMY
-890 GNNGDIINY
+890 GSTADILNY

-913 TNCFIAEGSSV
+913 TNRLA
-924 MGLSFADN
+924 FADN
-932 YGTITVTGNNSI
+932 YGTIAVTGNNSI

-1000 ATNSGKITNKGTIN
+1000 ATNSGKITNDGTIN

-1034 DNSIIE
+1034 GNSTIE
-1040 NNGDVFIKDALKIA
+1040 NNGEVFIKDALNIA

-1092 KEGYKDSYVLDDA
+1092 KEGYKDSYALNNA

-1111 LKENYKLSSTSLLYN
+1111 LGKNYKLSSTSLLYN

-1152 SKEISKVAGIFDN
+1152 SKEISKAAGIFDS

-1182 VFDSTHSAKAVD
+1182 VFDSTSSAEGTDRAV
-1194 DTIKEFTGYNVY
+1194 KEITGYNVY

-1232 DYNFNFNFIGNYAD
+1232 DYSFNFNFIGNYAD

-1255 YDSRVTGIN
+1255 YDNRVTGIN

-1279 GYNDVDYDGNSDG
+1279 GYNDVDYDGSSDG

-1309 GNIRT
+1309 GDIRT

>member
-19 TSTFVKFLITGTVAL
+19 ASTFVKFLITGTVAL

-47 SSSSGGNGGG
+47 SSSGGNGGG
-57 NSSLEKPE
+57 NV
-65 THIKVE
+65 TT
-71 DKKFTT
+71 TT
-77 EENIDISSLNADSV
+77 EIHKTVENDTFIADKNINFDLSSSTADSV
-91 IAILG
+91 TGILG
-96 TNSEIINNKKITV
+96 KDSTIVNNTTIKI
-109 NDKESLVA
+109 NDKANNGQAISLA
-117 IYNSAEAETVLDAFK
+117 SEAGENILK
-132 KSGNSFAIFADG
+132 KFQEKGKSFAIFAEG
-144 GSVTNAEEGV
+144 GSITNAEEGR
-154 LEISGNKVHAIT
+154 LNIT
-166 GLYAEITNNGTITTG
+166 GDSVTGIVGVYSDIVNKGKIFTTDKIEDTKEAVGIMSIGSNVTNDGDINLVSYDGVGIWAFNNGADLDGIIVDSGKRISVINNGNISIKGEESRGIVADGADIDVVNNGNLSLEGIDVDGIVVQGNNISVKNNKGAEIVVTNNGTKENHGKFEYI
-181 TNKADEAVGIFSLGG
+181 S
-196 NVTNNG
+196 
-202 DIILTSEDATG
+202 G
-213 INVVNGAKLYYTD
+213 INIKKGQGNTVVN
-226 NDFIEIKNKGKII
+226 E
-239 VLNNKNIK
+239 
-247 VTGESPVGIS
+247 
-257 GVGSDIEI
+257 
-265 INGEK
+265 
-270 GNIIVDNVI
+270 GNITVS
-279 TKTLKGINT
+279 IN
-288 KGISID
+288 
-294 TDDGNSKSHDITVTN
+294 TDDGVYVAS
-309 NGKITVNVSSK
+309 G
-320 IENLTDELKN
+320 
-330 RYFNSY
+330 
-336 GIYAEAD
+336 
-343 TTTIN
+343 
-348 NNKDIELN
+348 
-356 VTAGVLQQTSAGIK
+356 
-370 TDGKNNIINNS
+370 
-381 ENITITSKGKDAQE
+381 ITSD
-395 NYFALVGIK
+395 
-404 AEGDNTTI
+404 
-412 INKNINI
+412 
-419 SAENKCTEIY
+419 
-429 GISLEG
+429 
-435 NNGTIENSG
+435 
-444 NIILNGKNSNII
+444 
-456 NGIKVNGNNKITNNG
+456 
-471 NITITGN
+471 
-478 NNFIAGINADGKNIN
+478 
-493 ITNSKDITIN
+493 
-503 SENSSVTGIEVSND
+503 
-517 GTGNILNSGTIKLN
+517 
-531 DNGDKAVLIGIKAE
+531 E

-550 NSGTITVNV
+550 NSGTITVNA
-559 NSKVDNTNDDTPAHI
+559 NSKEDNTNDDTPLHT

-587 KIVNEAGGTINI
+587 KITNEAGGTINI

-614 GTISITG
+614 GTINITG
-621 IDAETDDGVKTPIG
+621 IDIAIPNSDEETQDYKIPTG
-635 IFVSGKD
+635 IVIIGKD
-642 STATNNGNI
+642 TEAINNGNI
-651 TGTKNFTVGMFAYD
+651 IINKFSAQAMTAFDEAVIKNENSIEIKD
-665 GATVINE
+665 GCEASALNGENSTVIN
-672 KNGKITTDRGFDGYN
+672 NGAIKLSSGNWLNAI
-687 GHIINYGTVE
+687 
-697 TTDHAAEI
+697 EI
-705 SGGTLTNY
+705 SGGKAENN
-713 GTMSSKGEE
+713 GTIEISSENSHG
-722 VIFIDEIGTA
+722 IFIEDGGVA
-732 TNEVTGTIN
+732 TNNSIIN
-741 VNADGFAGI
+741 I
-750 CADHEKYEDDDIAK
+750 
-764 STENAKG
+764 EN
-771 INKGTINVNGKN
+771 KN
-783 SSGMTANAGA
+783 SSGMYLFEDGNA
-793 LVINET
+793 VNEKN
-799 SGIINI
+799 GIINVN
-805 SGTQSC
+805 GTNSC
-811 GIYSQI
+811 GIYSQV
-817 ENAEIKDGEQNKE
+817 EETKTTEEELNPE

-853 IKRENKDLIGAAVL
+853 INRENKDLIGAAVL

-880 VTGNNSIGML
+880 VAGNNSIGMY
-890 GNNGDIINY
+890 GSTADILNY

-913 TNCFIAEGSSV
+913 TN
-924 MGLSFADN
+924 GLAFADN
-932 YGTITVTGNNSI
+932 YGTIAVTGNNSI

-987 TINVGTTAGGAMW
+987 TINVGANAGGAMQ

-1014 LEKREGLTED
+1014 LEKREDLTEN

-1034 DNSIIE
+1034 NSSTIE
-1040 NNGDVFIKDALKIA
+1040 NNGEVFIKDALNIA
-1054 TDSTSAYIIG
+1054 TDSTSTYIIG

-1092 KEGYKDSYVLDDA
+1092 KEGYKDSYALDNA

-1152 SKEISKVAGIFDN
+1152 SKEISKAAGIFDS
-1165 AMKDKTLSEK
+1165 AMKDETLSKK

-1182 VFDSTHSAKAVD
+1182 VFDSTSSAEGTDRAV
-1194 DTIKEFTGYNVY
+1194 KEVTGYNVY

-1279 GYNDVDYDGNSDG
+1279 GYNDVDYDGSSDG